1 MTVEMVGL
9 ILACLVQLVIVVMTF
24 QSLRERVKVLEEKV
38 SKLSDS
44 HEAIVKIEAKLDI
57 IISFYRKAHEGKAI

>member
-1 MTVEMVGL
+1 MTVEIVGL
-9 ILACLVQLVIVVMTF
+9 IFACLVQLVLVVMTF
-24 QSLRERVKVLEEKV
+24 QSLRERVRVLEEKV

-57 IISFYRKAHEGKAI
+57 IISFYQKAHQGRA